1 MAEKQW
7 LMSFTM
13 SGRVWEACM
22 QQLVV
27 LNVALLVLLQS
38 AAAFSQSFTEKAK
51 KDSVVDVS
59 DEDPAMQKAMERARA
74 GLDAFLQK
82 AGSPPPNT
90 DQYSVKVRVSEG
102 DNQEYLWVSNLRS
115 QGDLWSG
122 RIDNLPMLRSVKK
135 GQSYSFAKTEIVDW
149 TYVDR
154 SKKKVVGNFTTCAL
168 LTKEPPG
175 VAESIQKQYG
185 LDCDR

>member
-1 MAEKQW
+1 MQR
-7 LMSFTM
+7 L
-13 SGRVWEACM
+13 CM
-22 QQLVV
+22 LSIV
-27 LNVALLVLLQS
+27 LSVLLLPPS
-38 AAAFSQSFTEKAK
+38 AFSQSFTDKAK
-51 KDSVVDVS
+51 KDSAVDMS
-59 DEDPAMQKAMERARA
+59 DEDPAMQKAMERARV
-74 GLDAFLQK
+74 GLDDFLRK
-82 AGSPPPNT
+82 AGSPPPDT

-102 DNQEYLWVSNLRS
+102 HSHEYLWVSNLRA

-122 RIDNLPMLRSVKK
+122 RIDNLPMIRSVKK

-149 TYVDR
+149 TYIDK

-185 LDCDR
+185 LECDR

>member
-1 MAEKQW
+1 MHRFVG
-7 LMSFTM
+7 LS
-13 SGRVWEACM
+13 
-22 QQLVV
+22 
-27 LNVALLVLLQS
+27 VALLVFLLS
-38 AAAFSQSFTEKAK
+38 HPAFSQSFTDKAK
-51 KDSVVDVS
+51 KDNAVDVS

-74 GLDAFLQK
+74 GLDDFLRK
-82 AGSPPPNT
+82 AGAPPPNT

-102 DNQEYLWVSNLRS
+102 DTQEYLWVSNLIA

-122 RIDNLPMLRSVKK
+122 RIDNLPMIRSVKK
-135 GQSYSFAKTEIVDW
+135 GQSYAFAKTEIVDW

-168 LTKEPPG
+168 LTKEPLA

-185 LDCDR
+185 LECNR

>member
-1 MAEKQW
+1 
-7 LMSFTM
+7 
-13 SGRVWEACM
+13 M
-22 QQLVV
+22 QRFGALSVV
-27 LNVALLVLLQS
+27 LLFLLIS
-38 AAAFSQSFTEKAK
+38 PPAFSQSFTEKAK
-51 KDSVVDVS
+51 KDSAVDMS

-74 GLDAFLQK
+74 GLEDFLRK
-82 AGSPPPNT
+82 AGAPPPHT

-102 DNQEYLWVSNLRS
+102 DNQEYLWVSNLKA

-122 RIDNLPMLRSVKK
+122 RIDNLPMIRSVKK

-149 TYVDR
+149 TYIDK

>member
-1 MAEKQW
+1 
-7 LMSFTM
+7 
-13 SGRVWEACM
+13 M
-22 QQLVV
+22 QRLVV
-27 LNVALLVLLQS
+27 LSVTLLTLLLS
-38 AAAFSQSFTEKAK
+38 SSAFSQSFTDKAK
-51 KDSVVDVS
+51 KDSAVDMS
-59 DEDPAMQKAMERARA
+59 DDDPAMQKAMARART
-74 GLDAFLQK
+74 GLEDFLRK

-102 DNQEYLWVSNLRS
+102 DKQEYLWVSNLKA

-122 RIDNLPMLRSVKK
+122 RIDNLPIIRSVKK

-149 TYVDR
+149 TYVDKSQKR
-154 SKKKVVGNFTTCAL
+154 VVGNFTTCAL

-185 LDCDR
+185 LECDR

>member
-1 MAEKQW
+1 
-7 LMSFTM
+7 
-13 SGRVWEACM
+13 M
-22 QQLVV
+22 QRLVV
-27 LNVALLVLLQS
+27 LSVVLS
-38 AAAFSQSFTEKAK
+38 AILISPAAFSQSFTDKAK
-51 KDSVVDVS
+51 KDNAVEMS

-74 GLDAFLQK
+74 GLEEFLRK

-90 DQYSVKVRVSEG
+90 DQYSVKVRVSDG
-102 DNQEYLWVSNLRS
+102 DNQEYLWVSNLKT
-115 QGDLWSG
+115 QGDLLSG
-122 RIDNLPMLRSVKK
+122 RIDNLPMIRSVKK

-154 SKKKVVGNFTTCAL
+154 GKKKVIGNFTTCAL

-185 LDCDR
+185 LDCNR

>member
-1 MAEKQW
+1 MQR
-7 LMSFTM
+7 L
-13 SGRVWEACM
+13 CM
-22 QQLVV
+22 LSIV
-27 LNVALLVLLQS
+27 LSVLLLPPS
-38 AAAFSQSFTEKAK
+38 AFSQSFTDKAK
-51 KDSVVDVS
+51 KDSAVDMS
-59 DEDPAMQKAMERARA
+59 DEDPAMQKAMERARV
-74 GLDAFLQK
+74 GLDDFLRK
-82 AGSPPPNT
+82 AGSPPPDT

-102 DNQEYLWVSNLRS
+102 HSHEYLWVSNLKV

-122 RIDNLPMLRSVKK
+122 RIDNLPMIRSVKK

-149 TYVDR
+149 TYIDK

-185 LDCDR
+185 LECDR